1 MALKLAG
8 LLTGVVFGVVLSWTG
23 LSSPEVI
30 RGGLLFEDAYLF
42 LFFGSA
48 VAVASA
54 GQWLARLARVRAPL
68 TGERVDW
75 RADPPQRRHVV
86 GSVMFGVG
94 WAVACACPG
103 PILTQAGQGIPWG
116 LATLAGVVAGM
127 AVYLRRAPAS
137 SRSPASSPSAATS
150 GA

>member
-1 MALKLAG
+1 MRVAG
-8 LLTGVVFGVVLSWTG
+8 LLVGIVFGVVLTWTRLG
-23 LSSPEVI
+23 SPEVI
-30 RGGLLFEDAYLF
+30 RAGLLFESSYLF

-48 VAVASA
+48 VAVATA
-54 GQWLARLARVRAPL
+54 GQWLARRAGVRAPL

-75 RADPPQRRHVV
+75 SRDAPQRRHIT
-86 GSVMFGVG
+86 GSVLFGVG

-103 PILTQAGQGIPWG
+103 PILTQVGQGIPWG
-116 LATLAGVVAGM
+116 LATLTGTVAGT
-127 AVYLRRAPAS
+127 ALYLRRGAPAS